1 MNSLQR
7 RIKYLAIISTLGM
20 LLLLI
25 GGALVTKTD
34 SGDGCG
40 SSWPLCHGQFIPTEI
55 NLALLI
61 ELSHRIMTGFVSLL
75 VVTLIYLSWKYMH
88 NIPERK
94 FLSILAIAFII
105 VQSLIGAL
113 TVLFGQSDF
122 FLALHFGI
130 SLISFAAVLL
140 LSLLILEVDKKFTV
154 HTLYIDNHM
163 RKNIIAVTLYSLV
176 VIYTG
181 ALVRHME
188 ASMIC
193 PSWPLCNNRL
203 LSLPQ
208 NLYEWAQMGHR
219 VIAGFLFLWI
229 LYITTLAIKNYR
241 TQPVMYYGWITA
253 FILVSLQVVTG
264 ALTIFTRLNLFIA
277 LLHALFISCLFGLLS
292 YMIFVIYRTR
302 HNEDSQNSINN
313 IKTIIDSRVNL

>member
-7 RIKYLAIISTLGM
+7 RMKRLAIASTLGM

-40 SSWPLCHGQFIPTEI
+40 SSWPLCHGQFIPT
-55 NLALLI
+55 NLNIELVI
-61 ELSHRIMTGFVSLL
+61 ELSHRMMTGIVSLL
-75 VVTLIYLSWKYMH
+75 VITFIYLSWKHMQ

-94 FLSILAIAFII
+94 FLSLLAIAFII
-105 VQSLIGAL
+105 IQSLIGAL

-130 SLISFAAVLL
+130 SLISFASVLL

-154 HTLYIDNHM
+154 NTLYIDVHM
-163 RKNIIAVTLYSLV
+163 RKNIIGVTLYSLV

-208 NLYEWAQMGHR
+208 NLYEWTQMGHR
-219 VIAGFLFLWI
+219 LFAGLLFLWI
-229 LYITTLAIKNYR
+229 LYITSLAIKNYR
-241 TQPVMYYGWITA
+241 TQPVMYYGWIIA
-253 FILVSLQVVTG
+253 SIFVSLQVVTG
-264 ALTIFTRLNLFIA
+264 ALTIFTGLNLFIT

-302 HNEDSQNSINN
+302 HNEESHNSVNN